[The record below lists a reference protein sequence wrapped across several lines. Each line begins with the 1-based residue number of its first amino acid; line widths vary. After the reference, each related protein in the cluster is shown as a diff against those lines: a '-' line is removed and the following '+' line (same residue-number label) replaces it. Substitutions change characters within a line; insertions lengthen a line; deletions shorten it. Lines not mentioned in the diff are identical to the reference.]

1 MRSKHYV
8 AAVLLSVSAGL
19 PAASADLPVLKGV
32 APAPVFTAFSW
43 TGFYVGGQLGYGF
56 GYDVTKEFLTANRA
70 FLGLQNYY
78 RPRGFFGG
86 LHAGYN
92 YQFGS
97 IVAGIEADAEI
108 SDVRAGFTDPPVP
121 PFNPG
126 GHGSTRFQLQGSIR
140 GRLGYT
146 FDRTMLYLTGGV
158 AGAQIENVYK
168 NWALVTEK
176 ISKNVLGG
184 TVGGGVEHAVTNYLT
199 LRAEYRF
206 TAYKS
211 YWNHSVVA
219 FPGASATQHPR
230 THTLRL
236 GASYKF

>member
-1 MRSKHYV
+1 
-8 AAVLLSVSAGL
+8 
-19 PAASADLPVLKGV
+19 
-32 APAPVFTAFSW
+32 
-43 TGFYVGGQLGYGF
+43 
-56 GYDVTKEFLTANRA
+56 
-70 FLGLQNYY
+70 
-78 RPRGFFGG
+78 
-86 LHAGYN
+86 
-92 YQFGS
+92 
-97 IVAGIEADAEI
+97 
-108 SDVRAGFTDPPVP
+108 
-121 PFNPG
+121 
-126 GHGSTRFQLQGSIR
+126 
-140 GRLGYT
+140 
-146 FDRTMLYLTGGV
+146 MLYLTGGV
-158 AGAQIENVYK
+158 AGAQIENGYT
-168 NWALVTEK
+168 NWGLVSEK